1 LAHHKHNEVRIAYD
15 GCCGYCGVR
24 DEDTGGEFTVDHFV
38 PTSQG
43 GDDAVENLVYC
54 CFRCNLYKADFH
66 PNDVDQANGHVLI
79 HPLRPDRAIHVLMKH
94 REGRLDPLTETGRF
108 HIALL
113 HLNRPA
119 LVAYRL
125 QKRLIELRDARRLLL
140 VEENRELQ
148 AIIAAQQTYIRR
160 LERLLDSGSSE

>member
-1 LAHHKHNEVRIAYD
+1 
-15 GCCGYCGVR
+15 
-24 DEDTGGEFTVDHFV
+24 
-38 PTSQG
+38 
-43 GDDAVENLVYC
+43 
-54 CFRCNLYKADFH
+54 
-66 PNDVDQANGHVLI
+66 
-79 HPLRPDRAIHVLMKH
+79 MKH